1 MKDKE
6 DTEYEDILSV
16 FRTFT
21 NAVKDIHACD
31 GQFLLIDKIN
41 HDGLFVEG
49 FELLYNGEVIFSFVN
64 PRIGKI
70 VYDVLVPIF
79 LMENSYRCKVDGP
92 KAQWLLKDVC
102 EAVNLRGILIDDD
115 YHNIHGRLTKSGCV
129 YNYKS
134 ESIGPEKSITLSN
147 EAASIFERWS
157 LPWLFNHGIVSPK
170 NPEEPDGLGYARVL
184 RKKIDRLY
192 LDAALARPE
201 DVNVTFS
208 DDFKK
213 LDVIFTNFGSF
224 GNIEITSYT
233 GIMWYLYEEYKSIEF
248 EVRFS

>member
-16 FRTFT
+16 FRTFA
-21 NAVKDIHACD
+21 NAVKDIHAYD
-31 GQFLLIDKIN
+31 GQFLLIDKLNNYGFI
-41 HDGLFVEG
+41 EG

-64 PRIGKI
+64 PRIGKF

-92 KAQWLLKDVC
+92 KAYWLLKDVC

-115 YHNIHGRLTKSGCV
+115 YHNIYGKLTKSDRV

-147 EAASIFERWS
+147 EASSMFERWS
-157 LPWLFNHGIVSPK
+157 LPWLFNHRIVSPK
-170 NPEEPDGLGYARVL
+170 NPEKPDGLEFSRVL
-184 RKKIDRLY
+184 RKKVNCLY

-201 DVNVTFS
+201 DVNITFS
-208 DDFKK
+208 YDFKK
-213 LDVIFTNFGSF
+213 LDVLFTNLGSF
-224 GNIEITSYT
+224 GHIEITSYT
-233 GIMWYLYEEYKSIEF
+233 GIMWYLYEEYKDIEF